1 MHWTTSS
8 MQEEL
13 PEHLLDLRNALI
25 EAVWNSERV
34 ASAIALLKESGR
46 EVQIAI
52 DAMLVDGQPFQEG
65 STPVQTDSTNTVLFG
80 PTDRMFLHGLKISEE

>member
-1 MHWTTSS
+1 

-80 PTDRMFLHGLKISEE
+80 PTDRMFLQGLKISEE